1 MINYKKILRGKDMK
15 LLMLTSLVAMSLPAM
30 ANNMMKFSALSNDVV
45 LCAAYFDMKVDK
57 TSDDIMAGSK
67 LMQLVVNEHGM
78 DNTHALLSKEIGKI
92 KKASAEEMSNL
103 NEKCTYMVIQQ
114 KRS

>member
-1 MINYKKILRGKDMK
+1 MK
-15 LLMLTSLVAMSLPAM
+15 LVILTSLAVIALPAM
-30 ANNMMKFSALSNDVV
+30 ANDMMKFGGLSNDTVT
-45 LCAAYFDMKVDK
+45 CAAYFDIKTDK
-57 TSDDIMAGSK
+57 NSDEIQAASK

-78 DNTHALLSKEIGKI
+78 DNSHTLLSTEIGKL
-92 KKASAEEMSNL
+92 KKATAEEMSNL